1 MLRRGD
7 NMTVKEADKDI
18 KEIAERAN
26 DNKCGIKF
34 KAWCELDESQDGVE
48 DNEEVF
54 GLEVNGK
61 IFDSYISKDEVVNDI
76 GAILYG
82 AKLELERLTK
92 QIDKLVKMLVEQ
104 S

>member
-1 MLRRGD
+1 MDSFSQIL
-7 NMTVKEADKDI
+7 I
-18 KEIAERAN
+18 
-26 DNKCGIKF
+26 CGKKF
-34 KAWCELDESQDGVE
+34 KAWCELDESQDSVE

-61 IFDSYISKDEVVNDI
+61 IFDSYISKDEVLNDMS
-76 GAILYG
+76 AILYG
-82 AKLELERLTK
+82 VKLELEKLTK

>member
-1 MLRRGD
+1 
-7 NMTVKEADKDI
+7 MTMRDFSLLMI
-18 KEIAERAN
+18 EI
-26 DNKCGIKF
+26 
-34 KAWCELDESQDGVE
+34 SSVE

-61 IFDSYISKDEVVNDI
+61 IFDSYISKDEVLNDMS
-76 GAILYG
+76 AILYG
-82 AKLELERLTK
+82 AKLELEKLTK

>member
-1 MLRRGD
+1 
-7 NMTVKEADKDI
+7 MTVKEADKDI

-34 KAWCELDESQDGVE
+34 KAWCELDESQDSVE

-61 IFDSYISKDEVVNDI
+61 IFDSYVSKDEVLNSM

-82 AKLELERLTK
+82 AKLEREKLVK
-92 QIDKLVKMLVEQ
+92 QIDRLVKMLVEQ

>member
-1 MLRRGD
+1 
-7 NMTVKEADKDI
+7 MTVKEADKDI

-26 DNKCGIKF
+26 DNKCGITF
-34 KAWCELDESQDGVE
+34 KAWCELDESQESVE
-48 DNEEVF
+48 DDEEVF
-54 GLEVNGK
+54 GFEVNGK
-61 IFDSYISKDEVVNDI
+61 IFDSYASKDEVLNDMC
-76 GAILYG
+76 AILYG

>member
-1 MLRRGD
+1 
-7 NMTVKEADKDI
+7 MTVKEADKDI

-34 KAWCELDESQDGVE
+34 KAWCELDESQDDVE

-61 IFDSYISKDEVVNDI
+61 IFDSYISKDEVVNSM

-92 QIDKLVKMLVEQ
+92 QIDKLIEMLVEQ
-104 S
+104 N

>member
-1 MLRRGD
+1 
-7 NMTVKEADKDI
+7 MTVKEADKDI

-34 KAWCELDESQDGVE
+34 KAWCELDESQDDVE
-48 DNEEVF
+48 DNEEAF
-54 GLEVNGK
+54 GLEVNRK
-61 IFDSYISKDEVVNDI
+61 IFDSYISNDEVVTSM

-92 QIDKLVKMLVEQ
+92 QIDKLIEMLVEQ
-104 S
+104 N